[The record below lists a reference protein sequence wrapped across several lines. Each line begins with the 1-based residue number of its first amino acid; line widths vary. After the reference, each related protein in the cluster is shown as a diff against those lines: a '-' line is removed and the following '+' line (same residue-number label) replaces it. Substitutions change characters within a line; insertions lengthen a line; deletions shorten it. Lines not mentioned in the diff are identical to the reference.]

1 MHPSHDAAK
10 PSRTDASEPAA
21 MPGRVELIA
30 LMAMLVATI
39 AFSID
44 AMLPALPAMA
54 AELSPESPNQ
64 VQLVVTIFVL
74 GMGVGTLFT
83 GPLSDTFGRKPV
95 VLAGCGLYIVSAGL
109 AAQADSLGLLLAARL
124 VQGLGAAG
132 PRVVVMAIIRDMFVG
147 RQMAQ
152 IMSFVMIVFTLV
164 PALAPS
170 IGAVLIALAGWSAI
184 FWAFVVFATVVS
196 LWLFARLPETLPR
209 AARRPFSTSAL
220 LSAAREM
227 LANRVV
233 RLSIAVQSL
242 VFAML
247 FATISSIQPIYETMF
262 DRADSFPIWFGV
274 TALLSASGSVVNAM
288 LVVRMGMR
296 RLVSVMLTVQV
307 VVSAVMFLAILA
319 GLAGDALFAMFFF
332 WQFVAFFQVGL
343 TIGNLNAIAMEP
355 MGHIAGMAASIIG
368 FIATVAAVILAVPV
382 GLLFDGTAIP
392 LTLGVLVF
400 AIAGLAMM
408 AGMRRA
414 ETDGH

>member
-1 MHPSHDAAK
+1 
-10 PSRTDASEPAA
+10 

-44 AMLPALPAMA
+44 AMLPALPTMA

-74 GMGVGTLFT
+74 GMGMGTLFT

-196 LWLFARLPETLPR
+196 LWLFVRLPETLPR

-220 LSAAREM
+220 LSATREM

-262 DRADSFPIWFGV
+262 DRADSFPIWFGI

-307 VVSAVMFLAILA
+307 VVSAVMLLAILA

>member
-1 MHPSHDAAK
+1 
-10 PSRTDASEPAA
+10 
-21 MPGRVELIA
+21 
-30 LMAMLVATI
+30 
-39 AFSID
+39 
-44 AMLPALPAMA
+44 
-54 AELSPESPNQ
+54 
-64 VQLVVTIFVL
+64 
-74 GMGVGTLFT
+74 
-83 GPLSDTFGRKPV
+83 
-95 VLAGCGLYIVSAGL
+95 
-109 AAQADSLGLLLAARL
+109 
-124 VQGLGAAG
+124 
-132 PRVVVMAIIRDMFVG
+132 MAIIRDMFVG

-196 LWLFARLPETLPR
+196 LWLFVRLPETLPR

-220 LSAAREM
+220 LSATREM

-262 DRADSFPIWFGV
+262 DRADSFPIWFGI

-307 VVSAVMFLAILA
+307 VVSAVMLLAILA

>member
-1 MHPSHDAAK
+1 MHSSHDAAK

-44 AMLPALPAMA
+44 AMLPALPTMA

-74 GMGVGTLFT
+74 GMGMGTLFT

-196 LWLFARLPETLPR
+196 LWLFVRLPETLPR

-220 LSAAREM
+220 LSA
-227 LANRVV
+227 
-233 RLSIAVQSL
+233 
-242 VFAML
+242 
-247 FATISSIQPIYETMF
+247 
-262 DRADSFPIWFGV
+262 
-274 TALLSASGSVVNAM
+274 
-288 LVVRMGMR
+288 
-296 RLVSVMLTVQV
+296 
-307 VVSAVMFLAILA
+307 
-319 GLAGDALFAMFFF
+319 
-332 WQFVAFFQVGL
+332 
-343 TIGNLNAIAMEP
+343 
-355 MGHIAGMAASIIG
+355 
-368 FIATVAAVILAVPV
+368 
-382 GLLFDGTAIP
+382 
-392 LTLGVLVF
+392 
-400 AIAGLAMM
+400 
-408 AGMRRA
+408 
-414 ETDGH
+414 